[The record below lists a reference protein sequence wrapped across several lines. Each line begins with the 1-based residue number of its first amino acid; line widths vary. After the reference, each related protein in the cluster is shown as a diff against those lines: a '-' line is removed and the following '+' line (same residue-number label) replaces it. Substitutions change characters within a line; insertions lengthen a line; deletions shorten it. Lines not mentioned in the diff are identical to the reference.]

1 MVNEESIL
9 GLLIRAYGQICA
21 QELNEQ
27 YHCHNGSAASAY
39 KNASEFTYNAIMGV
53 VYAEICVR
61 REDSYKRAKEDARKE
76 LAKEMQANVPTN
88 QKATS

>member
-27 YHCHNGSAASAY
+27 YHFHNDSAASSY
-39 KNASEFTYNAIMGV
+39 KNASQNTYNAIMAV
-53 VYAEICVR
+53 VSAEMCVR
-61 REDSYKRAKEDARKE
+61 REEAYKRAKEDAKKE
-76 LAKEMQANVPTN
+76 LAKEMTPNG
-88 QKATS
+88 

>member
-1 MVNEESIL
+1 MVNQESML

-27 YHCHNGSAASAY
+27 YHFHNDSAASAY
-39 KNASEFTYNAIMGV
+39 KNASDHTYNAIMAV
-53 VYAEICVR
+53 VNAEMCVR
-61 REDSYKRAKEDARKE
+61 REEFYKRAKEDAKKE
-76 LAKEMQANVPTN
+76 LAKEMASNAQTN